1 MNSTNASMPYYI
13 IMAIIVLLFI
23 FVEFFID
30 YSEFESPPSTD
41 PAGGHDAELQKK
53 PTDLKPK

>member
-1 MNSTNASMPYYI
+1 MPYYI